1 MKKKTPK
8 SFLESYAEEAG
19 LLKHGK
25 KIMRHLVFLAGSIEN
40 DPEYRAKFDLAEII
54 LKSRGH
60 IVINPLKIP
69 KSGTRTDFIAADL
82 YILTE
87 LGVYD
92 EIRRK
97 FSLILPP
104 DTFPSPVVCILD
116 NYGGC
121 SDRVI
126 EVVFAETRGVPHF
139 YIDAL
144 LSPEQAERYRREVS
158 KIAQM
163 ESDGAKW
170 IS

>member
-25 KIMRHLVFLAGSIEN
+25 VVRRLVFLAGVILN

-54 LKSRGH
+54 LKARGH
-60 IVINPLKIP
+60 VVINPLKIP
-69 KSGTRTDFIAADL
+69 KEGNWLNFIAADL
-82 YILTE
+82 SVLTE
-87 LGVYD
+87 LGGYNGLL
-92 EIRRK
+92 RK
-97 FSLILPP
+97 LSLFLPP

-116 NYGGC
+116 GGMPGE
-121 SDRVI
+121 RVLLI
-126 EVVFAETRGVPHF
+126 KEFAELRGVPCFH
-139 YIDAL
+139 IDGL
-144 LSPEQAERYRREVS
+144 LSPEQVERYRREVS

-163 ESDGAKW
+163 ERDGAKW